1 MRRVLIR
8 PDRVGSLATAL
19 PASPI
24 RPENGWCD
32 APEDRSYNRPVALP
46 YPASYERLWRDD
58 HLYDV
63 VVVLSHNERPRQRYR
78 GSAVFLHIADS
89 EGRPTAGCIAVSLP
103 DMRKLLALCGP
114 QTALKI

>member
-8 PDRVGSLATAL
+8 PDRVGSLATGL
-19 PASPI
+19 PVSRV
-24 RPENGWCD
+24 RPEDGWCD
-32 APEDRSYNRPVALP
+32 APEDRNYNRPVTLP
-46 YPASYERLWRDD
+46 YPESHERLWRDD

-78 GSAVFLHIADS
+78 GSAVFIHIADPQ
-89 EGRPTAGCIAVSLP
+89 RKPTAGCIAVSLS

-114 QTALKI
+114 CTVLKI